1 MLVKVNG
8 KSVKMAQPQRIL
20 DIIDN
25 KDKRYIAAK
34 INNQIHDLSYIPD
47 DKSEIELLD
56 LNDVRGVKIYV
67 ATLRFIIS
75 MACKRL

>member
-8 KSVKMAQPQRIL
+8 KSVKMAQPKRIL

-47 DKSEIELLD
+47 DNAFL
-56 LNDVRGVKIYV
+56 
-67 ATLRFIIS
+67 
-75 MACKRL
+75 